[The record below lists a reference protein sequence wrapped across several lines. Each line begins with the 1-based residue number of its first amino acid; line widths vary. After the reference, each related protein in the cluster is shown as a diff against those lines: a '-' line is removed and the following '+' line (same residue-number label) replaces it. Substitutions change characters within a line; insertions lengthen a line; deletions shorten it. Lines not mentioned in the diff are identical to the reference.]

1 MDSSLGFDLICQRR
15 IPGKRS
21 DDSTLLITNRQRVA
35 SRGLE
40 RVGLSEE
47 RIRQAEEEYAES
59 IGHSSGKSINYP
71 DRIYRQVR
79 TYPLLVV
86 HLLAIGAEGEDL
98 RATEPTV
105 AWSISFPKTDREETK
120 VQYVVNTVWF
130 QERYGGEDE
139 DEDEAAGD
147 D

>member
-15 IPGKRS
+15 SPGERS
-21 DDSTLLITNRQRVA
+21 DDGTLLITNKQRVA

-47 RIRQAEEEYAES
+47 QIRQAEEEYAKS
-59 IGHSSGKSINYP
+59 IGLSPRESINYP

-79 TYPLLVV
+79 TCPLLVV
-86 HLLAIGAEGEDL
+86 HPLAIGAEGKDL
-98 RATEPTV
+98 SETKPVV

-120 VQYVVNTVWF
+120 VEYMVNTVWF
-130 QERYGGEDE
+130 EERYGDE